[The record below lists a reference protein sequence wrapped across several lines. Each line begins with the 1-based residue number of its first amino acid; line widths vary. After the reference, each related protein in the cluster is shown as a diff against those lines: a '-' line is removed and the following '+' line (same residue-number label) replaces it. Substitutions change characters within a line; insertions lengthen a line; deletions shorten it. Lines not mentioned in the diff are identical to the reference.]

1 MELERFTIDVP
12 QEALDDLKS
21 RLRATRFDQDLDN
34 EDEYYGLSTAYL
46 KPLVEYWAD
55 GYDWRRAE
63 KELNTFTRHRVQ
75 VGGTPI
81 QFIREP
87 GRGPKPIPLLL
98 LHGWPWPSTSYN
110 KIIRPLADPAAHG
123 GDPADAFDVIV
134 PDLPGFGFSTPL
146 GRGDLNYWKMADL
159 FHELMTG
166 VLGYERFAVGGSDYG
181 ALIQAQLGHKYAR
194 DLYGLHTGVEMVPG
208 IFTGDR
214 FWDLTG
220 GADLPPDASPML
232 KDDMRKFVDT
242 YAAHVAV
249 HMLDG
254 QTVTHGWNDSPAGML
269 AWLVRKWKT
278 WSDRWSGD
286 FDEAFPRDFI
296 LTAATIFWVN
306 QAIGSSIRVYRNAV
320 RYPWTPSHDRKPQ
333 IEAPAGFTLLLGDVN
348 PIGVRTPEERVA
360 AFENGPTREWYNP
373 VNVKAHRKGGHFAAY
388 ENPEAWIADLRD
400 TFRRLR

>member
-1 MELERFTIDVP
+1 MELERYTIDVP
-12 QEALDDLKS
+12 QEALDDLKR
-21 RLRATRFDQDLDN
+21 RLRATRFAQDLDN
-34 EDEYYGLSTAYL
+34 EDEYYGLGTAYL

-55 GYDWRRAE
+55 GYDWRLAE
-63 KELNTFTRHRVQ
+63 KELNTFTRHRVE

-87 GRGPKPIPLLL
+87 GKGPKPIPLLL
-98 LHGWPWPSTSYN
+98 LHGWPWPSTAYN
-110 KIIRPLADPAAHG
+110 KIIRPLADPAAYG
-123 GDPADAFDVIV
+123 GNPADAFDVIV

-166 VLGYERFAVGGSDYG
+166 VLGYEKFAVGGSDYG
-181 ALIQAQLGHKYAR
+181 ALVQAQLGHKYAK
-194 DLYGLHTGVEMVPG
+194 DLYGLHTGVEMAPG
-208 IFTGDR
+208 IFSGDR

-220 GADLPPDASPML
+220 GADLPPDSPPMF

-269 AWLVRKWKT
+269 AWLLRKWKT
-278 WSDRWSGD
+278 WSDRWTDD
-286 FDEAFPRDFI
+286 FDEVWPRDFI

-306 QAIGSSIRVYRNAV
+306 QAIGSSIRVYRNSV
-320 RYPWTPSHDRKPQ
+320 RYPWVPSHDRTPL

-348 PIGVRTPEERVA
+348 PIGVRTSEERIA
-360 AFENGPTREWYNP
+360 AFENGPTRDWYNP
-373 VNVKAHRKGGHFAAY
+373 VNVKVHQKGGHFGAH
-388 ENPEAWIADLRD
+388 ENPDAWTTDLRD
-400 TFRRLR
+400 TFRKLR